1 MPTHSLLFDDAMR
14 VSCVQNYSYAYAATD
29 DDDDDDGVPSKPHFL
44 LGGRAIENQQ
54 ERHQNRARS
63 GFSVVFFPSNLAK
76 WPRRMRKRSLTQ
88 IRHKRFTPHDA
99 REPTDGEGDD
109 DGEEEE

>member
-1 MPTHSLLFDDAMR
+1 
-14 VSCVQNYSYAYAATD
+14 
-29 DDDDDDGVPSKPHFL
+29 
-44 LGGRAIENQQ
+44 
-54 ERHQNRARS
+54 
-63 GFSVVFFPSNLAK
+63 
-76 WPRRMRKRSLTQ
+76 MRKRSLTQ